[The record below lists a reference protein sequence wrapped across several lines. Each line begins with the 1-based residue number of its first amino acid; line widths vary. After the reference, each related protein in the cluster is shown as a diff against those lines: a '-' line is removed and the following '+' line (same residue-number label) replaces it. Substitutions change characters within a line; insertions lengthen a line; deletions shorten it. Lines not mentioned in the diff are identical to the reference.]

1 MNSTS
6 AILSDLER
14 FEPFRA
20 VLSGVER
27 FSSGF
32 ERLLLEFLSSKGNN
46 PRQLGK
52 VEASTL

>member
-1 MNSTS
+1 M
-6 AILSDLER
+6 SDLER

-20 VLSGVER
+20 VLSEL
-27 FSSGF
+27 SSDF